1 MNVVGMTKRRK
12 ARRLQIVGTCAS
24 KNITGSNCWKTG
36 KSVATLN
43 LTQNATDGFAPGEMS
58 LPDLIKQTTNGIP
71 TTIAGARTK
80 KQEELRL
87 LINSR
92 NPIISVESEEEDRFT
107 RLLVG
112 VASDLGVSLYIWSV
126 TAGLAKWGGAALY
139 NSDQPEQALT
149 NIATIQESGIF
160 LLKDFGRY
168 CDNDRISRRLRDLAD
183 GFRTARRSIVIL
195 AASIQLPKELVADA
209 ATFQLGLPVAEE
221 LLPGVKRVLAE
232 LNHEQ
237 GLAIALDVVGMTQ
250 AANNL
255 VGLPEEEALRLFRK
269 CLLRHG
275 KADAQ
280 VLNDVLDAKRQA
292 LRSEGLLETVK
303 RDASFRDVAGL
314 QRLREWIGK
323 RKSAW
328 TPEGQKFGLIP
339 PKGVLIMG
347 VQGCG
352 KSLAAR
358 AIAGEWNYDLVR
370 LDAGALYDKYVG
382 ESEKRLRKALE
393 LAQKLAPAVL
403 WIDEIEKAFASA
415 GSSGDADAGL
425 SQRLLATLLTWMQER
440 ESGVFLAA
448 TSNNIT
454 ILPPEMV
461 RKGRFDEIFFV
472 DLPSAKVR
480 EALFALHLKKRGR
493 DPGDFELPELAAS
506 AEGFAG
512 AEIEQAIVSA
522 LYTAFNQKQPLSTEI
537 LLAELRATH
546 PLSVTRAE
554 EIAAIRDWAKGRA
567 VPAD

>member
-1 MNVVGMTKRRK
+1 MPDSIKP
-12 ARRLQIVGTCAS
+12 
-24 KNITGSNCWKTG
+24 
-36 KSVATLN
+36 TLN
-43 LTQNATDGFAPGEMS
+43 GM
-58 LPDLIKQTTNGIP
+58 P
-71 TTIAGARTK
+71 TTFASAPTK

-92 NPIISVESEEEDRFT
+92 NPIISVESDEEDRFT
-107 RLLVG
+107 RLLAS
-112 VASDLGVSLYIWSV
+112 VAADLGVSLFVWSV
-126 TAGLAKWGGAALY
+126 TVGLAKWGGAALY

-160 LLKDFGRY
+160 LLKDFARY

-195 AASIQLPKELVADA
+195 AASIQLPKELAADA
-209 ATFQLGLPVAEE
+209 ASFQLGLPSAEE
-221 LLPGVKRVLAE
+221 LLPDVKSVLAE

-237 GLAIALDVVGMTQ
+237 GLVIALDVVGMSQ
-250 AANNL
+250 AARNL
-255 VGLPEEEALRLFRK
+255 VGLPEEEAMRLFRK
-269 CLLRHG
+269 CLLARG
-275 KADAQ
+275 KADTQ

-292 LRSEGLLETVK
+292 LRSDGLLETVK
-303 RDASFRDVAGL
+303 RDASFGDIAGL
-314 QRLREWIGK
+314 QHLREWIGK

-328 TPEGQKFGLIP
+328 TTEGQKFGLVP

-358 AIAGEWNYDLVR
+358 AIAGEWSYDLVR

-382 ESEKRLRKALE
+382 ESEKRLKKALE
-393 LAQKLAPAVL
+393 LAQKLAPVVL

-425 SQRLLATLLTWMQER
+425 SQRLLATLLTWMQDR

-472 DLPSAKVR
+472 DLPAANVR

-493 DPGDFELPELAAS
+493 DAAGFALSKLAAAS
-506 AEGFAG
+506 EGFSG

-522 LYTAFNQKQPLSTEI
+522 LYTAFNQKQALSTDI
-537 LLAELRATH
+537 LLAELQGTR

-554 EIAAIRDWAKGRA
+554 EIAASRDWAKGRA